1 MRGRPLQIDWQ
12 DSAESLEQRFRQ
24 EQNLGLA
31 KRWQSLWLLRRGYSE
46 REAARV
52 AGVGERTLH
61 RWLAWYRQGGL
72 AQVLAHRRRRAKGR
86 VSYLSAEGRAALAE
100 RAKAGVFF
108 TLWDAVRW
116 VEEEYGVRYTYWG
129 MRSLFVQLRL
139 GKKVPRPLAA
149 KADLE
154 RQEGWKRGG

>member
-1 MRGRPLQIDWQ
+1 MRGRPLRIDWQ
-12 DSAESLEQRFRQ
+12 DSVEDLERRFRK
-24 EQNLGLA
+24 EPNPGLA

-46 REAARV
+46 REAARIV
-52 AGVGERTLH
+52 GTGERTLH

-72 AQVLAHRRRRAKGR
+72 AQVQAHRRRRAKGR
-86 VSYLSAEGRAALAE
+86 VSYLTPQQRTALAQQ
-100 RAKAGVFF
+100 AQGGTFH

-129 MRSLFVQLRL
+129 MRSLFGQLRL
-139 GKKVPRPLAA
+139 RKKVPRPLAA

-154 RQEGWKRGG
+154 RQAAWKRGA